1 MEKCEYREK
10 SMKATEEE
18 KWMPNTR
25 EYKGNI
31 VIGDKSKLMRWSNSE
46 AP

>member
-1 MEKCEYREK
+1 MKKCEYREK
-10 SMKATEEE
+10 PMKAAEEE

-25 EYKGNI
+25 AYKGNI
-31 VIGDKSKLMRWSNSE
+31 VIDDKSKLMRWSNSE